1 MTSVRMSTWS
11 GMPGGRRGASRA
23 SPSTPTLHVSA
34 DVVLA
39 RSGPL
44 TDDAALTVAIDS
56 GDLIE

>member
-1 MTSVRMSTWS
+1 
-11 GMPGGRRGASRA
+11 
-23 SPSTPTLHVSA
+23 
-34 DVVLA
+34 VLA